1 MVPYLSVLIKLKFMI
16 WYFQV
21 AFSPR
26 SNQLWTNLERIPI
39 STFASFHLK
48 PWLVHF
54 CNIYMLSLTSCC
66 FASHSMTGKKMIINC
81 LHLLKFET
89 INYISKKMVFFFISV
104 FKKSLNSIVILKELN
119 QNSLFGWKFRWF
131 WWKTL
136 YTNIFKQMSWPKYF
150 LTHHSFRF
158 FFF

>member
-1 MVPYLSVLIKLKFMI
+1 MVPYLSMLIKLKFMI
-16 WYFQV
+16 WFFQV

-89 INYISKKMVFFFISV
+89 INYISKKMVFFS
-104 FKKSLNSIVILKELN
+104 FKLLLKQFLICFFQHYCSRFFCLNSCLIL
-119 QNSLFGWKFRWF
+119 
-131 WWKTL
+131 
-136 YTNIFKQMSWPKYF
+136 F
-150 LTHHSFRF
+150 LLPFSF
-158 FFF
+158 FFCSACGI